1 MVDDIWARM
10 PNSSEAEMLQLELG
24 TPVVVYVRVGY
35 DESDTPV
42 RVAVSVLPSDK
53 HLIRYELESR

>member
-1 MVDDIWARM
+1 M
-10 PNSSEAEMLQLELG
+10 PNSAETERLQLQLG

-35 DESDTPV
+35 DVEDTPV
-42 RVAVSVLPSDK
+42 RVAVSVLPADK